1 MQWSWDQYT
10 TDPAQRAEPTAS
22 PLRAS
27 LEQLAGLP
35 PALVITA
42 EADVVRDEG
51 EAYADR
57 LRQAGVPVTADRFHA
72 IIHDFVM
79 LNALADTNAAR
90 AAIILAADR
99 LGRWC
104 PTRPDA
110 PAACSALARLRQR
123 RRAGCAGGPAS
134 ARSPC

>member
-10 TDPAQRAEPTAS
+10 TDPGQRAEPTAS

-35 PALVITA
+35 PALVITG

-51 EAYADR
+51 EAYADK
-57 LRQAGVPVTADRFHA
+57 LRDAGVPVDAERFQA

-90 AAIILAADR
+90 TAITLATD
-99 LGRWC
+99 
-104 PTRPDA
+104 T
-110 PAACSALARLRQR
+110 LRTVLSDK
-123 RRAGCAGGPAS
+123 P
-134 ARSPC
+134 

>member
-27 LEQLAGLP
+27 LAELAGLP

-42 EADVVRDEG
+42 EADVLRDEG
-51 EAYADR
+51 EAYADK
-57 LRQAGVPVTADRFHA
+57 LRQAGVPVTADRFPA

-90 AAIILAADR
+90 AAIAQAVGYLSR
-99 LGRWC
+99 
-104 PTRPDA
+104 
-110 PAACSALARLRQR
+110 ALT
-123 RRAGCAGGPAS
+123 
-134 ARSPC
+134 

>member
-1 MQWSWDQYT
+1 VLFYPVTDATFDTESYRQFATGYYLRRDAMQWSWDQYI

-57 LRQAGVPVTADRFHA
+57 LRQAGVPVTVDRFQA

-90 AAIILAADR
+90 AATTLATD
-99 LGRWC
+99 
-104 PTRPDA
+104 T
-110 PAACSALARLRQR
+110 LR
-123 RRAGCAGGPAS
+123 AVLS
-134 ARSPC
+134 DKH